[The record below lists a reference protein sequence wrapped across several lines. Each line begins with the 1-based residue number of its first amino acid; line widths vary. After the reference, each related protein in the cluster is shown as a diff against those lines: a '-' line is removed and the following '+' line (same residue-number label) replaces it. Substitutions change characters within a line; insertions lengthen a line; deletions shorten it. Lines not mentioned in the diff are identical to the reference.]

1 MISPG
6 VHTLWLIL
14 ILLLINARAS
24 EPVQLKRGRPK
35 GSKDKYPRKKKNC
48 GVKVPDEPKCL
59 QDISEQVLV
68 EPDKEVRQDDEPE
81 GFKIPKGS
89 KMLEASKGLCSV
101 KLQRSLYGLK
111 QSGRMWYNRLSEY
124 LLSKGYVNNAI
135 CPCVFIKKF
144 STGFVII
151 AVYVDD
157 LNMIG
162 TQKEIDDARTHMKD
176 EFEMKDLGKTKFCLG
191 LQIKYF
197 QDGIFLH
204 QSNYT
209 KRVLKRFYM
218 DKATPL
224 SCPMVNRSLDVN
236 KDPFRPQEDSEEML
250 GPEVPYM
257 SAIGALMD
265 LANCTRPYIAFA
277 TNLLARYSSSPT
289 RRHWNEIKHIF
300 HYLQGTIEFGLYY
313 SRNPEVGLVGF
324 ADAGYL
330 SDPHKARSQTGYVFT
345 YGGTAISWR
354 SQKQTLVA
362 TSSNY
367 AEIIALHEAC
377 RESVWLRSLIQHI
390 QEASGV
396 STKKEPTTIYEVNS
410 ACVTQLKE
418 GYINS
423 DMTKHIPPR
432 YFSYTQESEKN
443 QEVDIQ
449 YARSSDNAADL
460 FTKALPT
467 TVFKKHVQSIGIRRL
482 QDL

>member
-1 MISPG
+1 
-6 VHTLWLIL
+6 
-14 ILLLINARAS
+14 
-24 EPVQLKRGRPK
+24 
-35 GSKDKYPRKKKNC
+35 
-48 GVKVPDEPKCL
+48 
-59 QDISEQVLV
+59 
-68 EPDKEVRQDDEPE
+68 
-81 GFKIPKGS
+81 
-89 KMLEASKGLCSV
+89 
-101 KLQRSLYGLK
+101 
-111 QSGRMWYNRLSEY
+111 
-124 LLSKGYVNNAI
+124 
-135 CPCVFIKKF
+135 
-144 STGFVII
+144 
-151 AVYVDD
+151 
-157 LNMIG
+157 
-162 TQKEIDDARTHMKD
+162 MKD

-191 LQIKYF
+191 LQIEHF

-224 SCPMVNRSLDVN
+224 SSPMVNRSLDVN
-236 KDPFRPQEDSEEML
+236 KDPFRPIEDSEEML

-257 SAIGALMD
+257 SAIGALMY
-265 LANCTRPYIAFA
+265 LANCTRPDIAFA

-289 RRHWNEIKHIF
+289 RRHWNGIKHIF
-300 HYLQGTIEFGLYY
+300 RYLQGTIEFGLYY

-377 RESVWLRSLIQHI
+377 RECVWLRSLIQHI

-396 STKKEPTTIYEVNS
+396 STKKEPTTIYEDNS

-418 GYINS
+418 GCIKS
-423 DMTKHIPPR
+423 DRTKHILPR
-432 YFSYTQESEKN
+432 FFSYTQELEKN

-449 YARSSDNAADL
+449 YVRSSDNAADL

-467 TVFKKHVQSIGIRRL
+467 TVFKKHVQSIGMRRF